1 MRVTQLEDQQVEVPQ
16 EWSSSVST
24 PPKATKCN
32 STTKT
37 NSNNRWFETRINQN
51 CIIIRM
57 TQTTVWE
64 LVHKDLPAIFL
75 QSTTIRILT
84 FKEMMRTTL
93 SMVDTLLISN
103 PKECWIS
110 VRTATK
116 TILMLSVLDQ
126 AVDSHRVLNLK
137 WEVVISLLKVHLQH
151 PKEVEPIKF
160 IKTAKAIQTLVL
172 TRCHIKIT
180 SCRQVTRMEA
190 PASNNNTTVSWWIR
204 FQANWVEFNLI
215 NLKIAILQMDH
226 HLEQLL

>member
-1 MRVTQLEDQQVEVPQ
+1 
-16 EWSSSVST
+16 
-24 PPKATKCN
+24 
-32 STTKT
+32 
-37 NSNNRWFETRINQN
+37 
-51 CIIIRM
+51 
-57 TQTTVWE
+57 
-64 LVHKDLPAIFL
+64 
-75 QSTTIRILT
+75 
-84 FKEMMRTTL
+84 MRTTL
-93 SMVDTLLISN
+93 SMVDTLSISN
-103 PKECWIS
+103 PKECWIL